1 MVDAPWTLDMEFLT
15 KHKIGIVLAVI
26 YDMKHLKTSFR
37 INIPGDMSICVNI
50 CEGCKITKKY
60 MSI

>member
-26 YDMKHLKTSFR
+26 HDMKHLKSSFR
-37 INIPGDMSICVNI
+37 INIPDDMSVWVNI
-50 CEGCKITKKY
+50 CEGCEITKK
-60 MSI
+60 